1 VRRRRGVNSG
11 TSFSHVI
18 RGGLV
23 GHVVVPG
30 YPQCPLGKPFALA
43 EVLKIV
49 RRSGPWGQPPADL
62 TLFLQRDTASQL
74 PSQTQTITFDAKS
87 CLAHQGHPCVE
98 TAVAVLL
105 GLPKLSPPLSLL
117 AREILMH
124 TVKRALLDC
133 GSLARDAG
141 MSHMRPTK
149 SSTTR
154 R

>member
-1 VRRRRGVNSG
+1 M
-11 TSFSHVI
+11 
-18 RGGLV
+18 
-23 GHVVVPG
+23 
-30 YPQCPLGKPFALA
+30 YPATRSALGKPFALA